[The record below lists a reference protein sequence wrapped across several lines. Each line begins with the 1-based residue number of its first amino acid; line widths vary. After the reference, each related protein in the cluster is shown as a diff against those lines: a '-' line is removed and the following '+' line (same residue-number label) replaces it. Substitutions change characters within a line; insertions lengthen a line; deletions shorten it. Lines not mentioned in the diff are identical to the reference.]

1 MSDHEYTPKSKFGK
15 WFNDRLPLLTLA
27 NHLTDYPT
35 PKNLNT
41 QIVTGLVLAM
51 HYIAHADMAFD
62 SVEHIMRDV
71 NYGWLIRYIHANGA
85 SMFFL
90 AVYIHIFRSLFY
102 GSYRY
107 HHLFINDGSCIFGLC
122 TSMGP
127 NEFLGCNCN
136 YKSI

>member
-1 MSDHEYTPKSKFGK
+1 MNLLMLIQLRLDKKMSEYEYTPKSKFGK
-15 WFNDRLPLLTLA
+15 WFNDRLPLLTLSKSF
-27 NHLTDYPT
+27 NRLSNTEKFKYWWTFGGILTFC
-35 PKNLNT
+35 LIT

-90 AVYIHIFRSLFY
+90 AVYIHIFDLYFTV
-102 GSYRY
+102 
-107 HHLFINDGSCIFGLC
+107 LTKLQ
-122 TSMGP
+122 
-127 NEFLGCNCN
+127 E
-136 YKSI
+136 K